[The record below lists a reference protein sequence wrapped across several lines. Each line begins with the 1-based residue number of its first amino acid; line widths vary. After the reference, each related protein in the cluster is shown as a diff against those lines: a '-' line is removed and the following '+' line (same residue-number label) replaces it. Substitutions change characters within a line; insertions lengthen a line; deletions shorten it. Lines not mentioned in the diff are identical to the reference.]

1 MMKRIRFSLVKN
13 PYDKVGRK
21 MAADIKDIFK
31 EKILEKFP
39 PCFHLVKLMRIPDG
53 FLKRNWI
60 KNIMLYSPAFLAL
73 GGVVFRMS
81 IYTNDMVSDINVIKE
96 LSDYEDKFRTPIFSQ
111 LTGNRND
118 SINALKTFAF
128 DKFEKYGLPVVTE
141 PCELLDLID
150 EVPRAT
156 IPFYQF
162 LIQETAQIHWN
173 PNRNLK
179 TINGTNATFQLYDLF
194 ELNRKLID
202 LYNKEI
208 SVVYDTYQRAKKT
221 RDISKPS
228 SASSVVKG
236 FISTLETGKAGLG
249 KAGKWPKWLIG
260 DYKIEKMEPLV
271 EGGIRILKKIDT
283 EILNTELVKTILN
296 GLDIVAKKFES
307 SSAETAGT
315 GLLDSLQELNNAIQI
330 HFNANE
336 SSYPFQDFD
345 PLKDY
350 FSKDQLECR
359 KFGTK
364 IMNLLKVES
373 LQKTAIN
380 FYTTQSESDDAS
392 AVDLVSQTITKKL
405 DFLTKGIM
413 QSARIFLI
421 LTMVWTVL
429 YGFKNVLM
437 EFITSRHLPL
447 LTNFQSAYEEN
458 FSNSIF
464 YKGDGSTSND
474 YVSKSAKRFDFNIHE
489 ATSETLA
496 TINVQIAVWV
506 SLSTFI
512 EKFRVYIKA
521 TFDVEVDNEMFG
533 LKNEDFFSFTQSAVF
548 PSLLAGIVS
557 VTFAQWK
564 QYMTRHESDASLI
577 GKLVYFLACFFNSL
591 AIIVSQTTF
600 YIIGLPYLTCILLVV
615 MRYVAHFDEYDPL
628 VEPTK
633 EMIVILYFVIVLM
646 PLKFVPLM
654 FDSLVKMFTD
664 RWILHKTYHLN
675 NYNRSGYEISGV
687 IHSMFLPCSVNKF
700 DHVADIET
708 TLNPGFSY
716 FSHDPQSKHLYRL
729 KFEIHVFHK
738 VAVHVLYLV
747 GTFFLINTAHFV
759 FKAGTLEVEPDWLD
773 LLDSHYIKISM
784 IFAAC
789 VIPMLLVSFGMLH
802 VYYNHCHPWTSEG
815 ISFGF
820 EPKDNGLWKPF
831 SPQGHSKSKFQSCI
845 TTYFCFYQSGLSN

>member
-21 MAADIKDIFK
+21 MAADTKDIFK
-31 EKILEKFP
+31 ENILEKFP
-39 PCFHLVKLMRIPDG
+39 PCFQLVKLMRIPDG
-53 FLKRNWI
+53 FLKRKWI

-73 GGVVFRMS
+73 GGLAFRMG

-96 LSDYEDKFRTPIFSQ
+96 LSEYEIKFRTPIFSE
-111 LTGNRND
+111 LTQNRTD
-118 SINALKTFAF
+118 SINALKTFALE
-128 DKFEKYGLPVVTE
+128 KFEKYGLPVVTE

-156 IPFYQF
+156 VPFYQF
-162 LIQETAQIHWN
+162 LIQDTAQIHWN
-173 PNRNLK
+173 PNRNLRVN
-179 TINGTNATFQLYDLF
+179 TETNTTFQLYDLF
-194 ELNRKLID
+194 QLNKQLID
-202 LYNKEI
+202 LYEKK
-208 SVVYDTYQRAKKT
+208 VLKVFDDYQKAKK
-221 RDISKPS
+221 SKDSYGYMPS
-228 SASSVVKG
+228 SASSHVKNM
-236 FISTLETGKAGLG
+236 ISTLEKGKGALRTAESYKWWLG
-249 KAGKWPKWLIG
+249 DIG
-260 DYKIEKMEPLV
+260 VAEIKPLV
-271 EGGIRILKKIDT
+271 QGGIEILKELDT
-283 EILNTELVKTILN
+283 TVLNSPLVKTMLD
-296 GLDIVAKKFES
+296 GLDIVVKTFES
-307 SSAETAGT
+307 TANTTEGT
-315 GLLDSLQELNNAIQI
+315 GLLDSLQKLNDAIAI
-330 HFNANE
+330 DFKNDTA
-336 SSYPFQDFD
+336 YPFQDFD
-345 PLKDY
+345 PLKEH

-364 IMNLLKVES
+364 IMNLLEVES

-380 FYTTQSESDDAS
+380 FYTRQSESNDAS
-392 AVDLVSQTITKKL
+392 AIDLVSQTITKKL

-437 EFITSRHLPL
+437 DFITSRHLPL
-447 LTNFQSAYEEN
+447 FTNFQSGYEEN
-458 FSNSIF
+458 FSNSNF
-464 YKGDGSTSND
+464 YAGDGSTSND
-474 YVSKSAKRFDFNIHE
+474 YVSKTAKRFDFNIHE

-521 TFDVEVDNEMFG
+521 TFDVEVANEKFG
-533 LKNEDFFSFTQSAVF
+533 LKNGDFFSFTQSAVF

-557 VTFAQWK
+557 LTFAQWK
-564 QYMTRHESDASLI
+564 QYMTRHATDASLF

-600 YIIGLPYLTCILLVV
+600 YVIGLPYLTCILLVV
-615 MRYVAHFDEYDPL
+615 MRYVARFDEYDPL
-628 VEPTK
+628 VEPT
-633 EMIVILYFVIVLM
+633 ETMIIILYYVIVLM
-646 PLKFVPLM
+646 PLKFVPKL

-664 RWILHKTYHLN
+664 RCILHKTYHLN
-675 NYNRSGYEISGV
+675 NRNRSGYEISGV
-687 IHSMFLPCSVNKF
+687 IHPMFLPCSVNKF

-716 FSHDPQSKHLYRL
+716 FSNDPQSKRLYRL
-729 KFEIHVFHK
+729 KFEIHIFHK
-738 VAVHVLYLV
+738 IVMHVLYLV
-747 GTFFLINTAHFV
+747 GTFVLINTAHLV
-759 FKAGTLEVEPDWLD
+759 FEAGTLEVDPDWLD
-773 LLDSHYIKISM
+773 LLDAHYIKISM

-815 ISFGF
+815 ISVGF

-831 SPQGHSKSKFQSCI
+831 SPQGHYKSKFQSFL
-845 TTYFCFYQSGLSN
+845 T